1 MLYLIEWCISSAQ
14 LVREYLPTLQDSENF
29 CNRSL
34 FSDAFS
40 WALFVAFTHLSA
52 LSLRL
57 SRWLPRLFA
66 RVLPTPA
73 THHAPLPSW
82 LRRPF
87 FAPTTQRNE
96 SRRIRNYRCNLLMQP
111 EDPTKGYLT
120 IISLVRV
127 GYEMEDS
134 QRGEEHLI
142 SNKREWKKTPTKY
155 RECFPTLLVKTTDFQ
170 LVFNFEQTCTVIPYL
185 ESMV

>member
-14 LVREYLPTLQDSENF
+14 LVHEYLPTLQDSENF

-73 THHAPLPSW
+73 THHAPLSSW

-111 EDPTKGYLT
+111 EDSTKGYLT

-127 GYEMEDS
+127 GCEMEDS

-142 SNKREWKKTPTKY
+142 SNKREWKKNAHKISRILPDVISKND
-155 RECFPTLLVKTTDFQ
+155 RFSACF
-170 LVFNFEQTCTVIPYL
+170 
-185 ESMV
+185 

>member
-1 MLYLIEWCISSAQ
+1 MYFICTTGPRIFAYSSGLGKFLQPFPVFWCVFLSSI
-14 LVREYLPTLQDSENF
+14 
-29 CNRSL
+29 CC
-34 FSDAFS
+34 
-40 WALFVAFTHLSA
+40 
-52 LSLRL
+52 LRL

-87 FAPTTQRNE
+87 FAPTTRRNE

-127 GYEMEDS
+127 GCEMEDS

-142 SNKREWKKTPTKY
+142 SNKREWKKNAHKIS
-155 RECFPTLLVKTTDFQ
+155 RILADVICKNDRFSACF
-170 LVFNFEQTCTVIPYL
+170 
-185 ESMV
+185 

>member
-1 MLYLIEWCISSAQ
+1 MYFICTTGPRIFAYSSGLGKFLQPFPVFWCVFLSSI
-14 LVREYLPTLQDSENF
+14 
-29 CNRSL
+29 CC
-34 FSDAFS
+34 
-40 WALFVAFTHLSA
+40 
-52 LSLRL
+52 LRL

-127 GYEMEDS
+127 GCEMEDS
-134 QRGEEHLI
+134 QRASHIQQARVEK
-142 SNKREWKKTPTKY
+142 KRPQNIENSSRRY
-155 RECFPTLLVKTTDFQ
+155 F
-170 LVFNFEQTCTVIPYL
+170 
-185 ESMV
+185 

>member
-14 LVREYLPTLQDSENF
+14 LVHEYLPSLQDSENF

-127 GYEMEDS
+127 GCEMEDS

-142 SNKREWKKTPTKY
+142 SNKREWKKNAHKISRILPDVISKNDQFSA
-155 RECFPTLLVKTTDFQ
+155 CF
-170 LVFNFEQTCTVIPYL
+170 
-185 ESMV
+185 

>member
-14 LVREYLPTLQDSENF
+14 LVHEYLPTLQDSENF

-87 FAPTTQRNE
+87 FAPTTKRNE

-127 GYEMEDS
+127 GCEMEDS

-142 SNKREWKKTPTKY
+142 SNKREWKKNAHKISRILPDVISKND
-155 RECFPTLLVKTTDFQ
+155 RFSACF
-170 LVFNFEQTCTVIPYL
+170 
-185 ESMV
+185 

>member
-1 MLYLIEWCISSAQ
+1 MYFICTTGPRIFAYSSGLGKFLQPFPVFWCVFLSSICSLYSFI
-14 LVREYLPTLQDSENF
+14 R
-29 CNRSL
+29 
-34 FSDAFS
+34 
-40 WALFVAFTHLSA
+40 
-52 LSLRL
+52 LSLRP
-57 SRWLPRLFA
+57 SRWLLRLFA
-66 RVLPTPA
+66 RVLPTTV

-127 GYEMEDS
+127 GCEMEDS

-142 SNKREWKKTPTKY
+142 SNKREWKKNAHKISRILPDVISKND
-155 RECFPTLLVKTTDFQ
+155 RFSACF
-170 LVFNFEQTCTVIPYL
+170 
-185 ESMV
+185 

>member
-14 LVREYLPTLQDSENF
+14 LVHEYLPTLQDSENF

-127 GYEMEDS
+127 GCEMEDS

-142 SNKREWKKTPTKY
+142 SNKREWKQNAHKISRILPDVISKND
-155 RECFPTLLVKTTDFQ
+155 RFSACF
-170 LVFNFEQTCTVIPYL
+170 
-185 ESMV
+185 

>member
-1 MLYLIEWCISSAQ
+1 MYFICTTGPRIFAYSSGLGKFLQPFPVFWCVFLSSICSLYSFI
-14 LVREYLPTLQDSENF
+14 R
-29 CNRSL
+29 
-34 FSDAFS
+34 
-40 WALFVAFTHLSA
+40 

-127 GYEMEDS
+127 GCEMEDS
-134 QRGEEHLI
+134 QRGEEYLI
-142 SNKREWKKTPTKY
+142 SNKREWKKNAHKISRILPDVISKND
-155 RECFPTLLVKTTDFQ
+155 RFSACF
-170 LVFNFEQTCTVIPYL
+170 
-185 ESMV
+185 

>member
-14 LVREYLPTLQDSENF
+14 LVHEYLPTLQDSENF

-57 SRWLPRLFA
+57 SRWLRRLFA
-66 RVLPTPA
+66 RVLSTPA

-127 GYEMEDS
+127 GCEMEDS

-142 SNKREWKKTPTKY
+142 SNKREWKKNAHKISRILPDVICKNNLFSA
-155 RECFPTLLVKTTDFQ
+155 CF
-170 LVFNFEQTCTVIPYL
+170 
-185 ESMV
+185 

>member
-14 LVREYLPTLQDSENF
+14 LVHEYLPTLQDSEDF

-127 GYEMEDS
+127 GCEMEDS

-142 SNKREWKKTPTKY
+142 SNKREWKKNAHKISRILPDVISKND
-155 RECFPTLLVKTTDFQ
+155 RFSACF
-170 LVFNFEQTCTVIPYL
+170 
-185 ESMV
+185 

>member
-14 LVREYLPTLQDSENF
+14 LVHEYLPTLQDSENF

-127 GYEMEDS
+127 GCEMEDS

-142 SNKREWKKTPTKY
+142 SNKREWKKHAHKISRILPDVISKND
-155 RECFPTLLVKTTDFQ
+155 RFSACF
-170 LVFNFEQTCTVIPYL
+170 
-185 ESMV
+185 